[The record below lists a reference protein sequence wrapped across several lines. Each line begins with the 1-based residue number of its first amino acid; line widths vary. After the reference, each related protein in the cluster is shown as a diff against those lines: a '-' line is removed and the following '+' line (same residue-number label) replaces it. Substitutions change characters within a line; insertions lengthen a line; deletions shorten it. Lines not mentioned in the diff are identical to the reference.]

1 MIAMCSFKRE
11 FFPEIAAKTCPAPA
25 GGGGGDP
32 WCTYDN
38 HLLTL
43 VISSLYLSAFF
54 ACFVAADLA
63 RRFGRRVRRVPHRRA
78 QRGRARLHTTARL
91 TGAAGLRAAWPLRR
105 LRARGRLDVP
115 LSWPQEG
122 RPGMRRWVACE
133 VMRNTTC
140 LQMR

>member
-1 MIAMCSFKRE
+1 MCSFKRE
-11 FFPEIAAKTCPAPA
+11 FFPEIAATTCPAPA

-63 RRFGRRVRRVPHRRA
+63 RRFGRRVRRAARRRA
-78 QRGRARLHTTARL
+78 RRERARLRTTARAPCWRGRPARSLACQTPAHTWASRRAAVMAAGGL
-91 TGAAGLRAAWPLRR
+91 TGHVAAGGA
-105 LRARGRLDVP
+105 
-115 LSWPQEG
+115 
-122 RPGMRRWVACE
+122 
-133 VMRNTTC
+133 
-140 LQMR
+140 